1 MCSGCCRGV
10 YDGLGLVCVGFVSF
24 SVFLRFCVLVL
35 VLGVLSPCVV
45 RSTVGFRIF
54 VIMGVRYVRYEFV
67 YPWYYFSR

>member
-35 VLGVLSPCVV
+35 VMGVLSPLRCTFYCRVPDL
-45 RSTVGFRIF
+45 
-54 VIMGVRYVRYEFV
+54 RYYGG
-67 YPWYYFSR
+67 PLCTL